1 MTTVLTRTFSTVP
14 PRSRRV
20 FSRIPRSDPWN
31 TQLLITMLRTPPL
44 ISLPITT
51 PPCPRTIVHPVM
63 VTFSVATRS
72 GVRSVPALSAMQ
84 SSPTS
89 MWQSLMRTL
98 RQDSG
103 SMPSVFG
110 ESAGLW
116 MCRFVRV
123 TSSQREGCTVQ
134 AGELRRATSRIVTR
148 SHSCRPIRVG
158 RGWASS
164 SRRWRKV
171 SHQICPPPSIVPS
184 PVIATSRSPCAYRQG
199 EWPRPT
205 APSQRASTARYS
217 AGSGTNCSSAPASR
231 CSSTPLRRRSA
242 PVRCTPAGTLTRP
255 PPAAAAS
262 SRARCHCV
270 VATAGST
277 RSCGGEVGVTAEP
290 FGAGGPTGG
299 EGRQGGDGAVCGAG
313 CGTVPCGGSGV
324 ELLVRLGVLGD
335 DVVQALAAG
344 ALDRGLVVAHRGLAH
359 HELVVDVVQALL
371 DGGPL
376 GVEGLR

>member
-1 MTTVLTRTFSTVP
+1 P
-14 PRSRRV
+14 P
-20 FSRIPRSDPWN
+20 
-31 TQLLITMLRTPPL
+31 
-44 ISLPITT
+44 
-51 PPCPRTIVHPVM
+51 
-63 VTFSVATRS
+63 
-72 GVRSVPALSAMQ
+72 
-84 SSPTS
+84 
-89 MWQSLMRTL
+89 
-98 RQDSG
+98 
-103 SMPSVFG
+103 
-110 ESAGLW
+110 
-116 MCRFVRV
+116 
-123 TSSQREGCTVQ
+123 
-134 AGELRRATSRIVTR
+134 
-148 SHSCRPIRVG
+148 
-158 RGWASS
+158 
-164 SRRWRKV
+164 
-171 SHQICPPPSIVPS
+171 
-184 PVIATSRSPCAYRQG
+184 
-199 EWPRPT
+199 

-277 RSCGGEVGVTAEP
+277 RSCGGEVTVTAEP

-376 GVEGLR
+376 GVEGLRVQRLHRVGDRVLGVLLHHLVGEVHVLVAGLVGERVLGQARAGVGLDLLLPQRLVDDVHRTVAV